1 MQSLFDSAA
10 QKAISDRLSALPA
23 TAVRQWGKM
32 DAAQM
37 LAHCS
42 AALEVGTGDRPRQQA
57 LIGKI
62 FGPFVRSSLLGD
74 KPFGKNSPTDPT
86 FIVTDGRD
94 FAREKDRLIGL
105 VGRFCA
111 GGASEAGK
119 HIHSFLGRI
128 SGDQWGVMMHK
139 HLDHHLRQFG
149 G

>member
-1 MQSLFDSAA
+1 MQTLFDPADR
-10 QKAISDRLSALPA
+10 KAISDRLTALPP

-37 LAHCS
+37 LAHCT
-42 AALEVGTGDRPRQQA
+42 AALEVGTGDRPRKQVF
-57 LIGKI
+57 LGKI
-62 FGPFVRSSLLGD
+62 FGPFVKGSLVGE

-94 FAREKDRLIGL
+94 FAREKDRLVAI
-105 VGRFCA
+105 VGRFCERGSA
-111 GGASEAGK
+111 AAGK
-119 HIHSFLGRI
+119 QVHSFLGRI
-128 SGDQWGVMMHK
+128 SGDEWGVMMHK